1 MPRSDPQQP
10 RWLDEREQRA
20 WWALLEVGSG
30 LFDAL
35 SSDLRQ
41 RADLTL
47 EDYEVLHLLS
57 VSAEHSMRV
66 GQLADEML
74 SSRTRLSQRLDR
86 LAQRGLLE
94 KRRCPDDGRAIDVV
108 LTADGMEL
116 LEATAPGHVEWVR
129 ENVFDLLTPSDV
141 DAIARSLGKVA
152 QHLHDQRRSGR
163 L

>member
-1 MPRSDPQQP
+1 MPRSDPRPP
-10 RWLDEREQRA
+10 RWLDGREQRA

-35 SSDLRQ
+35 GADLRK
-41 RADLTL
+41 RADLGL

-57 VSAEHSMRV
+57 VSAGHKMRV

-86 LAQRGLLE
+86 LAERGLLE

-108 LTADGMEL
+108 LTSDGMAL

-129 ENVFDLLTPSDV
+129 ENVFDLLTAADV

-152 QHLHDQRRSGR
+152 QHLHDERRSGR